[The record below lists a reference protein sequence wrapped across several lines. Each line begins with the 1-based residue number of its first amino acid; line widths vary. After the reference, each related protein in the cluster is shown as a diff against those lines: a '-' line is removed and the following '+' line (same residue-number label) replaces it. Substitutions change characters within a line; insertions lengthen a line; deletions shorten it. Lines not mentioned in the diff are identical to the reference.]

1 MNNTAF
7 KITVTINSIHSKK
20 KRERLENWNL
30 FSFHLPLTIWTC
42 TLLEWVLLGEHVYRP
57 ASLSIA
63 FWISKRLE
71 VTGPFSVTKLI
82 PPLGES
88 KLIACERRKEDRQS
102 APSITSWLQPNRAT
116 PDEGDDKCLLRVARS
131 IPTEQ
136 MPLKHVPV
144 LKILPLLFPFRVF
157 K

>member
-1 MNNTAF
+1 M
-7 KITVTINSIHSKK
+7 IM
-20 KRERLENWNL
+20 KRSRMRVSRVAAIL
-30 FSFHLPLTIWTC
+30 SPLPWCIAAGCSLTIWTC

-88 KLIACERRKEDRQS
+88 KLIALW
-102 APSITSWLQPNRAT
+102 SWIQTIVDGGSGAYLTRHVRFIVLS
-116 PDEGDDKCLLRVARS
+116 LLMNISGPPAISVTGSTTVRY
-131 IPTEQ
+131 TEYP
-136 MPLKHVPV
+136 MGGVVDIWHS
-144 LKILPLLFPFRVF
+144 
-157 K
+157 